1 VKFLPVWC
9 LVLGA
14 AALHASVSPTVDCA
28 SAESMDNLMTAWTRT
43 FSDRRPETPARVRL
57 RTKFSAEAFDALLR
71 GEVAV
76 APFAR
81 ELFPA
86 ERARYVEKYGA
97 PPLLVPVATGT
108 RDTKGGT
115 HAIAIFVHESNPLT
129 RLSVAQL
136 REILTEDGTITTWGQ
151 LGLDGV
157 WARKKIAPHSMT
169 VRRETG
175 NPPGIVNFLEQR
187 VLAGRAWRR
196 GAAMVAHL
204 DSPGGGPQAL
214 ELIVRAV
221 AADESALGYSGFA
234 YAQPGTKTLALS
246 ETDGGPT
253 FAGTGDEIA
262 RRDYPLTRTIY
273 LCLDHAPGALAK
285 QFVHHVLGREGQ
297 QIVAADAQKFFPLTV
312 AAAQSAQA
320 LLRQAPP
327 P

>member
-1 VKFLPVWC
+1 
-9 LVLGA
+9 
-14 AALHASVSPTVDCA
+14 
-28 SAESMDNLMTAWTRT
+28 MTAWTRT
-43 FSDRRPETPARVRL
+43 FSALQPETTARIRL

-86 ERARYVEKYGA
+86 ERVRYLEKHGA

-115 HAIAIFVHESNPLT
+115 HAIAIFVHERNPLT
-129 RLSVAQL
+129 HLSVAQL
-136 REILTEDGTITTWGQ
+136 REILTANGTITNWGQ

-157 WARKKIAPHSMT
+157 WARRKIALHGMT

-175 NPPGIVNFLEQR
+175 NPPGIVNFFEQR

-204 DSPGGGPQAL
+204 DSPSGGPQAL

-234 YAQPGTKTLALS
+234 YAQPLTKTLALS
-246 ETDGGPT
+246 ETDGGPAFT
-253 FAGTGDEIA
+253 GTAEEIS

-273 LCLDHAPGALAK
+273 LCLDRAPSALAR
-285 QFVHHVLGREGQ
+285 QFVHHVLGSDGQ
-297 QIVAADAQKFFPLTV
+297 QIVAADAQNFFPLTA
-312 AAAQSAQA
+312 AAAQSARA

>member
-1 VKFLPVWC
+1 
-9 LVLGA
+9 
-14 AALHASVSPTVDCA
+14 
-28 SAESMDNLMTAWTRT
+28 MTAWTST
-43 FSDRRPETPARVRL
+43 FSDLQPETPARIRL

-86 ERARYVEKYGA
+86 ERARYLEKHGA

-115 HAIAIFVHESNPLT
+115 HAIAIFVHERNPLT
-129 RLSVAQL
+129 HVSVAQL
-136 REILTEDGTITTWGQ
+136 REILTANGTITTWGQ

-157 WARKKIAPHSMT
+157 WARRKIALHGMT

-196 GAAMVAHL
+196 GAAMVAHI

-234 YAQPGTKTLALS
+234 YEQPLTKTLALS
-246 ETDGGPT
+246 ETEGGPAFT
-253 FAGTGDEIA
+253 GTAEEIS

-273 LCLDHAPGALAK
+273 LCLDRAPSALAR
-285 QFVHHVLGREGQ
+285 QFVHHVLGSDGQ
-297 QIVAADAQKFFPLTV
+297 QIVAADAQKFFPLTA
-312 AAAQSAQA
+312 AAAQSARA
-320 LLRQAPP
+320 LLRQAPRHE
-327 P
+327 